1 MFSFKVLHHG
11 CLVCFVKIANN
22 TSLFAKKH
30 NFSEKTPGKWQNHI
44 FISNKYVSQAYQM
57 LQTTKT
63 DVETDCLRLIS
74 FRKQQFNPLNLL
86 QICPSMSCIYA
97 VLFIPCFNIL
107 SSYFYV
113 LLNLVT

>member
-1 MFSFKVLHHG
+1 MVVKFVLLILPTTHPYLQTSRT
-11 CLVCFVKIANN
+11 LVKKI
-22 TSLFAKKH
+22 T
-30 NFSEKTPGKWQNHI
+30 GKWQNHI

-63 DVETDCLRLIS
+63 DVETDCLRPTS
-74 FRKQQFNPLNLL
+74 FQKQQFNPLNLL
-86 QICPSMSCIYA
+86 QICPSMSCVYA